1 MRRVDAEVVDAYYD
15 PDRCCNQGSIVK
27 LQEDGINWDPA
38 DEFIIA
44 DCHSPE
50 REVHRQYW
58 HIGYPTVVQLDDG
71 TIVTAY
77 HEYTKD
83 EWPIQYMQT
92 ARFRL
97 D

>member
-1 MRRVDAEVVDAYYD
+1 MDVRGCTPPTA
-15 PDRCCNQGSIVK
+15 ST
-27 LQEDGINWDPA
+27 GIPTTSSS
-38 DEFIIA
+38 
-44 DCHSPE
+44 SPLPL
-50 REVHRQYW
+50 HPQYW

-77 HEYTKD
+77 HEYTDDD
-83 EWPIQYMQT
+83 EPIQYMQT

>member
-1 MRRVDAEVVDAYYD
+1 M
-15 PDRCCNQGSIVK
+15 PH
-27 LQEDGINWDPA
+27 P
-38 DEFIIA
+38 
-44 DCHSPE
+44 
-50 REVHRQYW
+50 QYW

-71 TIVTAY
+71 TIVAAY